1 MKLYSVKLEVQAL
14 KTLCDY
20 TDETE
25 KARLLAKLNAEHFY
39 GDACQK
45 AFNRITKLVRQSS
58 EIPSWNELLVD
69 PLLDELSKE
78 ELRSARM
85 RKAKSKKS
93 IATMYDN
100 LNLYRKARILYGMSE
115 YTIKQLE
122 KDTVDVD
129 KVISNNAD
137 DLVKAQISDAVALD
151 IVTIAKKGNSDA
163 HLKSLLSSKKPK
175 SFRTGFYSFD
185 DKNGG
190 CEPGALVILAS
201 TSGGGKSAMGIQ
213 LSINMSLAG
222 HRVCFIPLEM
232 TKKACMARIVSNV
245 SGINVKK
252 FIFSNV
258 TKREKEKTWKKWQTF
273 RQEMDR
279 LDGSLR
285 LFEPEIDLSVEEIL
299 TFMKPYGDDVVMI
312 DYIGLLRGVDGDD
325 SWRKLGNAARFA
337 KIWAKNNNKV
347 VIMMA
352 QLSDE
357 GAIKYSRT
365 IKEHAD
371 NMWSWVYSNESRE
384 NMVLDIVQQKARNQ
398 EVFDFQLGHDF
409 SVMRIHDLDDNE
421 SMDSKRSP
429 EGKKR
434 YERLKDATADLSHDE
449 DYDEIDKYIN

>member
-1 MKLYSVKLEVQAL
+1 MKLFSPSLEVQAL
-14 KTLCDY
+14 KTLCDCR
-20 TDETE
+20 DATE
-25 KARLLAKLNAEHFY
+25 KAKLLAKLNSEHFY
-39 GDACQK
+39 GDASK
-45 AFNRITKLVRQSS
+45 NAFNRITKLVRQSS
-58 EIPSWNELLVD
+58 EVPTWNEILVD
-69 PLLDELSKE
+69 PLLDEESRNE
-78 ELRSARM
+78 IESIRI
-85 RKAKSKKS
+85 RKARTAKS
-93 IATMYDN
+93 IQTMYDN
-100 LNLYRKARILYGMSE
+100 LNLYRKARLLYNMSE
-115 YTIKQLE
+115 YTIKSLE

-129 KVISNNAD
+129 EIISNNAD
-137 DLVKAQISDAVALD
+137 SVVKAQITDAVELD

-175 SFRTGFYSFD
+175 IFRTGFYSFD
-185 DKNGG
+185 ERNGG
-190 CEPGALVILAS
+190 FEPGALVILAS

-213 LSINMSLAG
+213 LSINMALSG
-222 HRVCFIPLEM
+222 NRVCFIPLEM
-232 TKKACMARIVSNV
+232 TKKACMARIVANV
-245 SGINVKK
+245 AGINVKK

-258 TKREKEKTWKKWQTF
+258 TKREKNLTWKKWKEF
-273 RQEMDR
+273 RQKMDE

-285 LFEPEIDLSVEEIL
+285 IFEPEIDLSVEEIL

-337 KIWAKNNNKV
+337 KIWAKNNNKI

-409 SVMRIHDLDDNE
+409 SVMKIHDLDDSVQME
-421 SMDSKRSP
+421 SRRS
-429 EGKKR
+429 EKGKKR

-449 DYDEIDKYIN
+449 DYDEIDRYIN